1 MVANTP
7 TALWAEIPEH
17 LRGGLA
23 RWLIH
28 GLPPGSFLSSAIAG
42 DLFAAAARADDVSL
56 AGLGYVARFLD
67 IFAPADAKGAVS
79 KRFWGIFSHQ
89 TRDLELRLSF
99 ENYPEFIEFL
109 TKESEL

>member
-1 MVANTP
+1 MPSPGN
-7 TALWAEIPEH
+7 LWIEIPEH

-56 AGLGYVARFLD
+56 AGLGYLARFLD
-67 IFAPADAKGAVS
+67 IFGPPDAKGAVS
-79 KRFWGIFSHQ
+79 KRIWGILPQQ